1 MTIMVVP
8 SDKDVPLIQD
18 IEGTPAD
25 IAARV
30 EVFFNTARV
39 IEEAGG
45 DVEVDAEARDESRAI
60 FNGADNAP
68 AIPTSSA
75 VALHLKA
82 LVNEYDHQV
91 LESNIQARQ
100 YIVNRLLSLSD
111 PNPTRDADGKEI
123 PAPKPMEQ
131 LKALEMLGKV
141 SEIGLFTERVEIS
154 INTKTTEELEAD
166 LVKTLSRYMNGA
178 KIVDEEIDPV
188 LGVDLDVELGR
199 VKKVEVDIDNEQAG

>member
-30 EVFFNTARV
+30 EVFFNTAQF

-45 DVEVDAEARDESRAI
+45 DVEVDEKAREESRAI

-75 VALHLKA
+75 IAIHLKA

-111 PNPTRDADGKEI
+111 PNPTKDADGKEI

-166 LVKTLSRYMNGA
+166 LVKTLSRYMNGP
-178 KIVDEEIDPV
+178 KVINEEIDPV

-199 VKKVEVDIDNEQAG
+199 VKKGEVDDEQI

>member
-1 MTIMVVP
+1 MTITVVP

-30 EVFFNTARV
+30 EAFFNTAQV
-39 IEEAGG
+39 IKEAGG
-45 DVEVDAEARDESRAI
+45 NVEVDEKARDESRAI

-68 AIPTSSA
+68 AVPSSSA
-75 VALHLKA
+75 VAMHLKA

-111 PNPTRDADGKEI
+111 PNPTRDIDGREV

-178 KIVDEEIDPV
+178 KVIDEEIDPI

-199 VKKVEVDIDNEQAG
+199 VKKAEIDIDNE

>member
-1 MTIMVVP
+1 MTITVVP

-30 EVFFNTARV
+30 EAFFNTAQV
-39 IEEAGG
+39 IKEAGG
-45 DVEVDAEARDESRAI
+45 NVEVDEKARDESRAI

-68 AIPTSSA
+68 AVPSSSA
-75 VALHLKA
+75 VAMHLKA

-111 PNPTRDADGKEI
+111 PNPTRDIDGREV
-123 PAPKPMEQ
+123 PAPNPMEQ

-178 KIVDEEIDPV
+178 KVIDEEIDPI

-199 VKKVEVDIDNEQAG
+199 VKKAETSPDDE